1 MFQNKKFKSFQFFIV
16 IVFGILMIL
25 GSTPDEDEITSS
37 NNNNITDDKKISKGT
52 VQLGFTEGATVSI
65 NSLDGHT
72 FIDNITTN
80 SKGEYSVNQFELKKA
95 IADYNPSLKMLL
107 IISDGGTDTDP
118 NDDGVIVEDDK
129 KEVQGKV
136 KSIVPLE
143 KFLDEKVQSVNLIT
157 TAIAEIIGDISEVSE
172 QKIVQIAKALGVEDI
187 TGDDKITL
195 DDLIYYQMAEHESKA
210 ESYLRT
216 KFLDDIHNNN
226 YENIK
231 KFIKE
236 IKMSQSIIF
245 PIIKHDNKGL
255 TVKFS
260 ALSSNNYIRYGLKED
275 SAEVSFTS
283 YSGEEIDVP
292 TDSVLY
298 FQECTES
305 NECFKLQ
312 KVLYDGKNYFLDYL
326 NYETVAEFFPN
337 QNDLLTLKADVKT
350 QEDKINT
357 ISKEISEL
365 EIKLEEVDNSGLVL

>member
-1 MFQNKKFKSFQFFIV
+1 MKIKNILLASLIIGSF
-16 IVFGILMIL
+16 L
-25 GSTPDEDEITSS
+25 GCDPDPIETT
-37 NNNNITDDKKISKGT
+37 NNDITDDKKISKGT
-52 VQLGFTEGATVSI
+52 VQLGFTEGASVSI

-72 FIDNITTN
+72 FIDNIITN
-80 SKGEYSVNQFELKKA
+80 ENGEYSVNQFELKKA

-107 IISDGGTDTDP
+107 IISDGGIDTDP
-118 NDDGVIVEDDK
+118 NDDGVIVEDEK

-157 TAIAEIIGDISEVSE
+157 TAISEIIGDVSEVSE
-172 QKIVQIAKALGVEDI
+172 NQILQIAESLGVEDI
-187 TGDDKITL
+187 TGDGKITL
-195 DDLIYYQMAEHESKA
+195 DDLIYYQMEKHESKA

-216 KFLDDIHNNN
+216 NFLDDIHNNN

-236 IKMSQSIIF
+236 IKMSQSIIS
-245 PIIKHDNKGL
+245 PIIKHSNNIL

-260 ALSSNNYIRYGLKED
+260 DLSSNNYIRYGLKED
-275 SAEVSFTS
+275 STEVSYTS

-292 TDSVLY
+292 TNSVLY

-326 NYETVAEFFPN
+326 NYETVSEFFTN
-337 QNDLLTLKADVKT
+337 KNDLLTLKADVKT

-357 ISKEISEL
+357 ISEEISEL
-365 EIKLEEVDNSGLVL
+365 EIKLEEVDNSESVL

>member
-1 MFQNKKFKSFQFFIV
+1 MRTKNILLTSLLIGSF
-16 IVFGILMIL
+16 L
-25 GSTPDEDEITSS
+25 GCNPDPVETT
-37 NNNNITDDKKISKGT
+37 NNDITDNKKISLGT
-52 VQLGFTEGATVSI
+52 VQLGLTEGATVSI

-107 IISDGGTDTDP
+107 IISDGGIDTDP
-118 NDDGVIVEDDK
+118 NDDGIIVEDEK

-157 TAIAEIIGDISEVSE
+157 TAITEIVGDVSEVTE
-172 QKIVQIAKALGVEDI
+172 KQILQIAEALGVEDI
-187 TGDDKITL
+187 TGDGKITL

-216 KFLDDIHNNN
+216 NFLDDIHNNN
-226 YENIK
+226 YEHIK
-231 KFIKE
+231 SFIKE
-236 IKMSQSIIF
+236 IKMSQSIIS
-245 PIIKHDNKGL
+245 PIVKHSNADL
-255 TVKFS
+255 SVTFS
-260 ALSSNNYIRYGLKED
+260 DLSSNNYIRYGIKED
-275 SAEVSFTS
+275 LVEVSYTS
-283 YSGEEIDVP
+283 YSGEEIDIP
-292 TDSVLY
+292 TNSVLY

-326 NYETVAEFFPN
+326 NYETVSEFFTN
-337 QNDLLTLKADVKT
+337 KNDLLTLKAEIKT

-357 ISKEISEL
+357 ISEEISEL
-365 EIKLEEVDNSGLVL
+365 EIKLEEVDNSESIL

>member
-1 MFQNKKFKSFQFFIV
+1 MKIKNILLTSLIIGSF
-16 IVFGILMIL
+16 L
-25 GSTPDEDEITSS
+25 GCGSSSTTT
-37 NNNNITDDKKISKGT
+37 NNEITDDKKISKGT
-52 VQLGFTEGATVSI
+52 VQLGFTEGAIVSI

-72 FIDNITTN
+72 FIDNVITN

-118 NDDGVIVEDDK
+118 NDDGVIVEEEK
-129 KEVQGKV
+129 KEVQGQV

-157 TAIAEIIGDISEVSE
+157 TAIADIIGDVSEVTE
-172 QKIVQIAKALGVEDI
+172 NKILQIAEALGVEDI
-187 TGDDKITL
+187 TGDGQIKI

-210 ESYLRT
+210 ESYLRAN
-216 KFLDDIHNNN
+216 FLDDIHNNN

-231 KFIKE
+231 KFIRK
-236 IKMSQSIIF
+236 IKMTQSIIS
-245 PIIKHDNKGL
+245 PIIQHDNNGL

-260 ALSSNNYIRYGLKED
+260 DLSSSNHIRYGIKED
-275 SAEVSFTS
+275 STDVSYTS

-292 TDSVLY
+292 TNSALH

-326 NYETVAEFFPN
+326 NYETVSNFFTN
-337 QNDLLTLKADVKT
+337 EAHLLSLKNNLTTK
-350 QEDKINT
+350 EESINNL
-357 ISKEISEL
+357 SDEIREL
-365 EIKLEEVDNSGLVL
+365 EDKLEEVDNSELVL

>member
-1 MFQNKKFKSFQFFIV
+1 VKTKNILLTSLIIGSF
-16 IVFGILMIL
+16 L
-25 GSTPDEDEITSS
+25 GCDPDPVETT
-37 NNNNITDDKKISKGT
+37 NNDITDDKKISKGT

-72 FIDNITTN
+72 FMDNITTN

-118 NDDGVIVEDDK
+118 DDDGVIVEDEK
-129 KEVQGKV
+129 KEVKGQV

-157 TAIAEIIGDISEVSE
+157 TAITELIGDVSEVSE
-172 QKIVQIAKALGVEDI
+172 QKILQIAEALGVEDI
-187 TGDDKITL
+187 TGDGKITL

-216 KFLDDIHNNN
+216 NFLDDIHNNN

-231 KFIKE
+231 IFIRE
-236 IKMSQSIIF
+236 IKMSQSIIS
-245 PIIKHDNKGL
+245 PIIKHDNNGL

-260 ALSSNNYIRYGLKED
+260 DLSSNNYIRYGLKED
-275 SAEVSFTS
+275 STEVSYTS
-283 YSGEEIDVP
+283 YSGEEIDIP

-326 NYETVAEFFPN
+326 NYETVSEFFTN
-337 QNDLLTLKADVKT
+337 KDDLLTLKADVKT

-357 ISKEISEL
+357 VSEEIREL
-365 EIKLEEVDNSGLVL
+365 ETKLEEVDNSELVL